1 MAGILEGIRVLDFG
15 RYIAG
20 PYCATVLADLGAEVI
35 RIEKVDGSEDR
46 FNAPISENGDCG
58 ATFAQ
63 MGRNKRGL
71 TLNPRTQEGRK
82 IVGELVKTAD
92 VVVANLPP
100 QTLESMALDYESLKA
115 IKADII
121 LTTNSAFGSGGPYSD
136 RVGFDGIGQAMSG
149 AMYLS
154 GFPNQPQKIYPP
166 YVDFGTALYS
176 ALGTM
181 AALMERDRTGKGCK
195 VETSLLRTALS
206 FNNPALI
213 EQATTQL
220 NRVGTGNRGQTGAP
234 VDAFKTEDGWIMI
247 QVIGQPLFDRWAG
260 LMGEKHWVTDERFAS
275 DESRGENRDEICE
288 RTQVW
293 CSGRTTDECLELL
306 SQARI
311 PCGPILSP
319 QAAIDD
325 QHVQAME
332 FLKPLD
338 YPGLTRPAPVAPL
351 PIKITTATSTYPLD
365 TASDNAVPFKRAPTL
380 GEHTDSILEELG
392 YLPDDIKNLREKR
405 VV

>member
-1 MAGILEGIRVLDFG
+1 MTGILTGIRVLDFG

-20 PYCATVLADLGAEVI
+20 PYCATMLADLGAEVI
-35 RIEKVDGSEDR
+35 RVEKVDGSEDR
-46 FNAPISENGDCG
+46 FYAPISENGDCG

-71 TLNPRTQEGRK
+71 TLNPRTPEGRK
-82 IVGELVKTAD
+82 IVEALVKTAD

-100 QTLESMALDYESLKA
+100 QTLEAMSLDYEALKA

-136 RVGFDGIGQAMSG
+136 RVGFDGVGQAMSG

-154 GFPNQPQKIYPP
+154 GFPDQPQKTYPP

-181 AALMERDRTGKGCK
+181 AALMDRDRTGKGCK

-206 FNNPALI
+206 FNNSALI
-213 EQATTQL
+213 EQATTQV
-220 NRVGTGNRGQTGAP
+220 NRVGTGNRGQVGAP
-234 VDAFKTEDGWIMI
+234 MDAFKTDDGWILI
-247 QVIGQPLFDRWAG
+247 QVIGQPLFERWAD
-260 LMGEKHWVTDERFAS
+260 LMGEKYWLSDQRFSTDDA
-275 DESRGENRDEICE
+275 RGKNRDEICE
-288 RTQVW
+288 RTQTW
-293 CSGRTTDECLELL
+293 CANRSTDECLALL
-306 SQARI
+306 SEARI

-325 QHVQAME
+325 QHVRAMG

-338 YPGLTRPAPVAPL
+338 YPGLAHPAPVASL
-351 PIKITTATSTYPLD
+351 PIKITTAD
-365 TASDNAVPFKRAPTL
+365 TDSSGDDQTVPFDRPPTL
-380 GEHTDSILEELG
+380 GEHTDHILAELG
-392 YLPDDIKNLREKR
+392 YNPDQIKKLREQHI
-405 VV
+405 V